1 MNYQILIGKKVMI
14 GESEFQVEKIEKFKD
29 IDYTTK
35 FKINDGPAF
44 KHFDVAV
51 AVGIVENEEK
61 LANRPKGLLALLK
74 RTFGLFVRTGAIDPV
89 TVSASVRDSYFIS
102 MSGFR
107 KFGFKKVGF
116 YKNFVIFGR
125 TFDIEFC
132 WNHKE
137 EYEKGDLPDPYL
149 QYKKVF

>member
-1 MNYQILIGKKVMI
+1 MI

-35 FKINDGPAF
+35 FRINDGPAF

-61 LANRPKGLLALLK
+61 LANRPKGLFALLK

-107 KFGFKKVGF
+107 KFGFKKADAATMMPTKIAKVTIDRPF
-116 YKNFVIFGR
+116 KPPTEKLLFAVV
-125 TFDIEFC
+125 DII
-132 WNHKE
+132 HTPTI
-137 EYEKGDLPDPYL
+137 L
-149 QYKKVF
+149 